1 MVQNFKVDPI
11 KAEQISIQAEGS
23 FKMALELIRED
34 NNEVQFEQWFIKWV
48 RTAFKAKGNKGS
60 IIDLMSWSDMISKT
74 GRETQKQFLNY
85 CLLFFRQALLANY
98 NIDSLV
104 YMKVNDSSFKLD
116 KFSSFIHSGNI
127 LNIAEE
133 IEKAIYHIERN
144 GNSKIILSDLSI
156 NLTRLIHQPV

>member
-1 MVQNFKVDPI
+1 
-11 KAEQISIQAEGS
+11 
-23 FKMALELIRED
+23 
-34 NNEVQFEQWFIKWV
+34 
-48 RTAFKAKGNKGS
+48 
-60 IIDLMSWSDMISKT
+60 MISKT

-116 KFSSFIHSGNI
+116 KFSNFIHSGNI

-156 NLTRLIHQPV
+156 NLTRLIHQSA